1 MPLSHADGV
10 HSMIDWIGPMIS
22 RNGTKDERDAANRK
36 LADECLARMQR
47 EQFSESMMREAVFH
61 LREFSQ
67 TIVTRI
73 QTQCPAVF
81 ATGEDV
87 NLYHPYPAS
96 VTE

>member
-10 HSMIDWIGPMIS
+10 HDMLDWIGPMIS
-22 RNGTKDERDAANRK
+22 RNGTKEARDEANRK
-36 LADECLARMQR
+36 LADECLARMGRQD
-47 EQFSESMMREAVFH
+47 FSEAMMREVVFH

-87 NLYHPYPAS
+87 NLYHASPAS